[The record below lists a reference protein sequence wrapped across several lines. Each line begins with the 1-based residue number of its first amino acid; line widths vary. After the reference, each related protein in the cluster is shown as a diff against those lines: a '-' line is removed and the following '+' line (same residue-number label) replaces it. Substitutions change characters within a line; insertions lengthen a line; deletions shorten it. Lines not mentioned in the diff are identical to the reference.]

1 MEQTSAYYRFLFGH
15 WSLTDRC
22 PARHRTERKQ
32 LAKGWCV
39 MRVIDWDIGKVLLP
53 VIYVILSEHLPDA
66 LREPGRRTMT
76 MGGRPVTSSKW
87 PKYTSQVHYIPNR
100 RTTWMDICY
109 MLRII
114 WPVRTDVVK
123 SHLRQRLH
131 LFTPDLRPPA
141 GECDWGINCLLR

>member
-1 MEQTSAYYRFLFGH
+1 MWWGSSIETSEK
-15 WSLTDRC
+15 S
-22 PARHRTERKQ
+22 
-32 LAKGWCV
+32 
-39 MRVIDWDIGKVLLP
+39 LP
-53 VIYVILSEHLPDA
+53 VIYVMLSEHLPDA

-76 MGGRPVTSSKW
+76 MGGRPVTSPKW

-100 RTTWMDICY
+100 STTWLDICY

-131 LFTPDLRPPA
+131 LYTPDLRPPA
-141 GECDWGINCLLR
+141 GECDWGINCLYDKQGVLKTYSNLDPYLIIYIFKETVHCLENAI